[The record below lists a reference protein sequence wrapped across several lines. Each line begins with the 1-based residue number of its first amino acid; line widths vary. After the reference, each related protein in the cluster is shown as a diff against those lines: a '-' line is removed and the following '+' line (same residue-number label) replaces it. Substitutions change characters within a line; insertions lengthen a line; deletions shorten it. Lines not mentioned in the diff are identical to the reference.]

1 MALVKCKP
9 LLLGIYQRG
18 DDTQCDAIQII
29 DMPADKLSRKIAR
42 EYDERLMDPIRI
54 SQRNDTRQFVI
65 DGRHRVQ
72 GTLEKFGED
81 ATIEAIIYY
90 DLTLKEEA
98 DLYSRY
104 NTSRIKPTNNEI
116 MKARYY
122 AGDEEILAYVA
133 ALNTSLLPWTFGSKS
148 GSQKPI
154 FVAHRAGMTVFK
166 EFGAETFVRAL
177 DVIAYTED
185 KVYTAA
191 RYLSAVAL
199 IINDCP
205 IIIDEN
211 ISKILTMKSDD
222 DWKKLANGY
231 GVLYCSSGEAT
242 IRSSKPLAQAILYL
256 YNEKYQ
262 KRKKKL
268 TLQSVEKEA

>member
-116 MKARYY
+116 MK
-122 AGDEEILAYVA
+122 
-133 ALNTSLLPWTFGSKS
+133 
-148 GSQKPI
+148 KPI